1 LDLEVT
7 GFVSGEGH
15 LAGKIEASYDF
26 LLTQRLILQ
35 PQVESNLYIKA
46 DPARL
51 VGAGF
56 SDIDTGLR
64 PRYEFDRKFAPYIG
78 VAYDGKFGQTASFAQ
93 QAGEPTGEV
102 RLAFGVRLWL

>member
-1 LDLEVT
+1 MT

-15 LAGKIEASYDF
+15 LAGKLQASYDL

-35 PQVESNLYIKA
+35 PQIELNIYSKA
-46 DPARL
+46 DSAHL

-64 PRYEFDRKFAPYIG
+64 LRYEFDRKFAPYIG
-78 VAYDGKFGQTASFAQ
+78 FVYAGKFGQTASLAR
-93 QAGEPTGEV
+93 QAGDSIGEV
-102 RLAFGVRLWL
+102 RFAFGVRLWF